1 MLYSINDLQKL
12 ITPIAQKYQLRAVYI
27 FGSYSRNEIHIG
39 SDVDILVDTAG
50 SVVRGLI
57 IGGLYNDLCEAIGA
71 DIDMITVNA
80 LTQDR
85 EKDRMPGFAENVL
98 RERVLIYEK

>member
-1 MLYSINDLQKL
+1 MLYSINDLEKL

-27 FGSYSRNEIHIG
+27 FGSHARNEIHIG

-71 DIDMITVNA
+71 EIDMITVNA

-85 EKDRMPGFAENVL
+85 EKDRMPGFTENVL